1 MTEFRTG
8 VLVLGFILAI
18 PSSRVASSPGFIRN
32 EGQWPAE
39 VSFLLSQGDA
49 DFWFTHEGVTVSLYL
64 FADPE
69 PLDGFEH
76 RLETDREASLPVGQ
90 SVLRIRFLDA
100 APELSIEGEDRQL
113 TYHNYF
119 LGNNPALWRSHVP
132 LFSRVR
138 YREVYPGVDV
148 LYHPE
153 GNGLKYDLLV
163 APGADPS
170 QIVLQYEGVTS
181 LDVTPDGNLFVGVG
195 ETTLLEGR
203 PDAWQFRNG
212 RRIPVDVSF
221 HIQGNDTVTFEITDY
236 DRMLPLV
243 IDPPVELLYSSY
255 LGGSEREN
263 GNALALDADDCR
275 IIAGE
280 TRSSDFPVEEPFQEV
295 YGGSRDAF
303 VSKVSQDG
311 GQLLFST
318 FLGGS
323 FVDYARDI
331 VLSEYEEIV
340 ITGNTGSSDFPL
352 LNPFQGYQNGQDG
365 FITKL
370 SPDGATLLSSTYLGG
385 SMDESSQ
392 AITIDP
398 SGSMTVVGYT
408 DSPDFPLQD
417 PFQATYTSP
426 LDDAFITCISPEGDS
441 LVYSTY
447 MGGYGTDQ
455 AYDVIV
461 DGEGYCYVTG
471 RTSSSNFPVMNA
483 YQESFAGTMD
493 AFAVKLCPDG
503 SEMIYGTYLGG
514 SLWDDGR
521 AVGLHEGCLL
531 IAGSTESLDFPVKYA
546 FQEELAG
553 GPSGDGFLT
562 KLDPTGQELD
572 YSTFY
577 GGALSDGLRG
587 LWVDEG
593 GSAFVTGYTL
603 SPDLPLQNPFQG
615 NLAGSNDCMVARFTP
630 WGTELFW
637 STFLGGTESDAGL
650 DIEVD
655 ASGNTHIVGTTYS
668 ADFPVLN
675 PYQSELLGTS
685 DVFLTTFGPEGT
697 PVHPGHDA
705 TLPGVSSWS
714 LHPNPFY
721 GTLDIN
727 IGTLEESLIS
737 ILAFDLT
744 GRQVGVIHEGMLS
757 AGEHSLVWIPENLS
771 PGVYFLRVLSGDVP
785 LFSKRVVLLD

>member
-1 MTEFRTG
+1 MMIHTG
-8 VLVLGFILAI
+8 ALVLVFMLAI
-18 PSSRVASSPGFIRN
+18 PSTLVESSPGFIRN
-32 EGQWPAE
+32 DGQWPTE
-39 VSFLLSQGDA
+39 VSFLLREGDK
-49 DFWFTHEGVTVSLYL
+49 DFWFTQEGVTVSLYL
-64 FADPE
+64 FPDPE
-69 PLDGFEH
+69 PLDRFAH
-76 RLETDREASLPVGQ
+76 RLETDWEASLPVAQ
-90 SVLRIRFLDA
+90 AVIRIRFLDA
-100 APELSIEGEDRQL
+100 APEVTIEGEDRHV

-132 LFSRVR
+132 LFSRIR

-153 GNGLKYDLLV
+153 GSGLKYDLLV

-170 QIVLQYEGVTS
+170 QIVLQYEGATS

-195 ETTLLEGR
+195 ETMLLEGR
-203 PDAWQFRNG
+203 PDAWQIRNG

-221 HIQGNDTVTFEITDY
+221 HIQGNDTVTFEIADY
-236 DRMLPLV
+236 DHMLPLV

-255 LGGSEREN
+255 LGGSEKEN
-263 GNALALDADDCR
+263 GNALALDADGCR

-280 TRSSDFPVEEPFQEV
+280 TRSSDFPVEEPFQEI

-323 FVDYARDI
+323 FVDYANDI
-331 VLSEYEEIV
+331 AMSELEEI
-340 ITGNTGSSDFPL
+340 ILTGNTVSSDFPL
-352 LNPFQGYQNGQDG
+352 LNPFQGDQDGQDA
-365 FITKL
+365 FITRL

-385 SMDESSQ
+385 SMGESSR
-392 AITIDP
+392 AVTIDQ

-408 DSPDFPLQD
+408 DSPDFPLQN
-417 PFQATYTSP
+417 PFQGTYTSP
-426 LDDAFITCISPEGDS
+426 LDDAFIARISPEGNS
-441 LVYSTY
+441 LVFSTY

-455 AYDVIV
+455 AFDVIV
-461 DGEGYCYVTG
+461 DDEGNSYVTG

-493 AFAVKLCPDG
+493 AFAVKLSPDG

-514 SLWDDGR
+514 SQWDDGR
-521 AVGLHEGCLL
+521 AVGLHEGYLL
-531 IAGSTESLDFPVKYA
+531 IAGSTESLGFPVKYS

-562 KLDPTGQELD
+562 KLDPTGQELV

-577 GGALSDGLRG
+577 GGSLSDGLRG

-593 GSAFVTGYTL
+593 GSAFVTGYSL

-615 NLAGSNDCMVARFTP
+615 NLAGSDDCMVARFAP
-630 WGTELFW
+630 WGSELFW
-637 STFLGGTESDAGL
+637 STFLGGTDDEAGH

-697 PVHPGHDA
+697 PVHPRPYEP
-705 TLPGVSSWS
+705 LPGISSLS

-721 GTLDIN
+721 GTLDVR
-727 IGTLEESLIS
+727 IGTPEESLYS
-737 ILAFDLT
+737 ILAYDLT
-744 GRQVGVIHEGMLS
+744 GRQVGVIHEGVLG
-757 AGEHSLVWIPENLS
+757 AGEHSLVWITEHLS

-785 LFSKRVVLLD
+785 LLTNRVVLLD